1 MTFPY
6 FLSINTTRI
15 TPGRIK
21 KKARKS
27 VFTILQIY
35 RWLYQRFKG
44 VYPKKS
50 GREQVIYPKVQLT
63 VMIK

>member
-1 MTFPY
+1 MIFSY
-6 FLSINTTRI
+6 FVFVNTTRI
-15 TPGRIK
+15 TSGRIT

-35 RWLYQRFKG
+35 RRLYQRFKG
-44 VYPKKS
+44 AYPKKS
-50 GREQVIYPKVQLT
+50 GSKQVKYPKVQLT